1 MVWVV
6 PIARA
11 TFDRFGVVLGGGE
24 TLPEECASQSRL
36 AYLQPPAQSSRR

>member
-11 TFDRFGVVLGGGE
+11 TSDRFEVVLRGSA
-24 TLPEECASQSRL
+24 THAAILS
-36 AYLQPPAQSSRR
+36 